1 MITLP
6 KVAGSTLD
14 LARAASPLSQAAG
27 DGACNPGFA
36 VIERDVAYRWRTM
49 RFNPI
54 RHLTP
59 QIMARALDEFDL
71 GWLRMAALLF
81 EVIEDRDDTLKI
93 AAGKRK
99 KSPARQPWEIIMTDD
114 SPEAEQDKEDLE
126 FFYNNLTTTNAIDLN
141 ERGTVSHLLRQM
153 MNAFMV
159 RYAVHEIVWQPT
171 EEGLTAQFRFVPL
184 YFFENRIGRL
194 RYIGPANT
202 AIGLDLEDNGW
213 MITTGE
219 GIMPAAASCY
229 LLKRFS
235 LQDWMNFSEKFGM
248 PGIHGETPAAPDSK
262 EFNDFVEALDK
273 FANEWIIATTTG
285 AKINLIEA
293 SKNGDA
299 PFEPMVERMDRK
311 MTALCRGGDLST
323 MSSHGGGGNSGRG
336 ASLQKDEEVILTED
350 DCIMLSET
358 LNMQVDTLVIQSTRG
373 RKPKAYFKLL
383 PPQQRDVNA
392 DLAIDTFLLAAG
404 AQLGVADA
412 MERYGRAAPS
422 AGEPLLKQSAAPP
435 NQMQPA
441 EKDAAANEHSAKDRP
456 AQMTEFL
463 AGARKLLGNSF
474 AEAMQPIRKELSAVL
489 AANDEDLSGA
499 VEAVKAALKTHG
511 QGIIQFG
518 GFETTWG
525 RVLSASFFNGVA
537 GDPEG
542 ATPPKS

>member
-6 KVAGSTLD
+6 KIAGSTLD
-14 LARAASPLSQAAG
+14 LAKASSPLALAAG
-27 DGACNPGFA
+27 DSMGNPGFA

-59 QIMARALDEFDL
+59 QILSRALDEFDL
-71 GWLRMAALLF
+71 GWLRTAALLF

-99 KSPARQPWEIIMTDD
+99 KSPARQPWEIIMVDD
-114 SPEAEQDKEDLE
+114 SPEAEADKETLE
-126 FFYNNLTTTNAIDLN
+126 FFYNNLTTTNAIDAN
-141 ERGTVSHLLRQM
+141 ERGTVSQLLRQM

-202 AIGLDLEDNGW
+202 AIGKDLEDNGW

-219 GIMPAAASCY
+219 GIMPAAAGCY
-229 LLKRFS
+229 ILKRFS

-262 EFNDFVEALDK
+262 EFDEFVEALDK

-350 DCIMLSET
+350 DCLMLSET
-358 LNMQVDTLVIQSTRG
+358 LNIWVDTVVIQSTRG
-373 RKPKAYFKLL
+373 SKPKAYFKLL

-392 DLAIDTFLLAAG
+392 DVAIDTFLLAAG
-404 AQLGVADA
+404 APLGVADA
-412 MERYGRAAPS
+412 MERYGRAAPA
-422 AGEPLLKQSAAPP
+422 AGEPLLQKSAAPA

-441 EKDAAANEHSAKDRP
+441 EKDAAANEKSAKQRP

-463 AGARKLLGNSF
+463 AHARKALGKAF
-474 AEAMQPIRKELSAVL
+474 AESMQPIRKELSGVL
-489 AANDEDLSGA
+489 IANDADLPSA
-499 VEAVKAALKTHG
+499 VEALKAGLTTHAT
-511 QGIIQFG
+511 GIVQFG
-518 GFETTWG
+518 SAANAWG
-525 RVLSASFFNGVA
+525 EVLSASFFNGLT

-542 ATPPKS
+542 ATPTKS